1 MGERDAVVYGL
12 GPAKEVP
19 IVNNPLQRL
28 SVLAVPLALAVAT
41 PARAADQTH
50 PGAGNARA
58 VALAAASPLISSG
71 RRALE
76 RHIERISDPA
86 LRHVTREALF
96 DPNVCVL
103 HRADMTEADKDAIVQ
118 ALLDAGLVKAGEA
131 ANFPGGAK
139 AGVFPPVLD
148 DGSRCPR
155 LPQRFFSAPGSGTG
169 GHHTYPGGLVVHE
182 SFNSLSNLSF
192 ATNYRRVFGHSG
204 ADGLAEIDGPVP
216 RHDVAIVEDVMIAA
230 PLWHDWAKAIV
241 FQWNADGSEF
251 AELHIGGTGG
261 HHIIGVAETMKR
273 GLPADFVVTQVSA
286 HAGPT
291 EGNEPEVVGWLRAA
305 AIIARIDPVAHGYLR
320 VDGNGQLRL
329 PIVRQLGGGIDL
341 NAAGR
346 TNLLVEYVLHNLS
359 DADWILAEPAVDMA
373 ELLLQTLAPELG
385 VDPNGADYTNRFRN
399 PALSYLSA
407 ERLVMLYGNG
417 GLAAVRAELGR
428 LRARGII

>member
-1 MGERDAVVYGL
+1 LFTLFALLICTLVVG
-12 GPAKEVP
+12 
-19 IVNNPLQRL
+19 
-28 SVLAVPLALAVAT
+28 

-58 VALAAASPLISSG
+58 VALASASPLVTSG
-71 RRALE
+71 RRLLE
-76 RHIERISDPA
+76 RELFAIHNPT
-86 LRHVTREALF
+86 LRHATHEALF
-96 DPNVCVL
+96 DPNVCIL
-103 HRADMTEADKDAIVQ
+103 HRADLTDADKDTIVQ
-118 ALLDAGLVKAGEA
+118 QLLAAGLLDANES
-131 ANFPGGAK
+131 ANFPGGAR

-148 DGSRCPR
+148 DGGRCPR

-182 SFNSLSNLSF
+182 SFNSLSNNSF
-192 ATNYRRVFGHSG
+192 ANNYRRVFGRSG
-204 ADGLAEIDGPVP
+204 FDGLAEIEGIVP
-216 RHDVAIVEDVMIAA
+216 RPDVIVDEDVMIAA

-261 HHIIGVAETMKR
+261 HHILGVAETMKR

-291 EGNEPEVVGWLRAA
+291 EGNEPKVVGWLRAA
-305 AIIARIDPVAHGYLR
+305 ALIARIDPVAKGYLR
-320 VDGNGQLRL
+320 VDGQGQLRL
-329 PIVRQLGGGIDL
+329 PVVRALGGIDL

-359 DADWILAEPAVDMA
+359 DADWILAEPAIDMA
-373 ELLLQTLAPELG
+373 ELLLQTLASEFG
-385 VDPNGADYTNRFRN
+385 YDPTGADYLNRFRN

-407 ERLVMLYGNG
+407 ERLLMLYGNNG
-417 GLAAVRAELGR
+417 IAAVRAELQR
-428 LRARGII
+428 LHVRGIL

>member
-1 MGERDAVVYGL
+1 VTISLRSL
-12 GPAKEVP
+12 
-19 IVNNPLQRL
+19 PLIL
-28 SVLAVPLALAVAT
+28 PLALAIAG
-41 PARAADQTH
+41 PARAADQTR

-58 VALAAASPLISSG
+58 VALASASPLVTSG

-76 RHIERISDPA
+76 RHVDHIADA
-86 LRHVTREALF
+86 TLRHVTHEALF
-96 DPNVCVL
+96 DANVCVL
-103 HRADMTEADKDAIVQ
+103 HRADLSDADKDAIVH
-118 ALLDAGLVKAGEA
+118 ALLDAGLVDAGEA

-139 AGVFPPVLD
+139 AGVFPPLID
-148 DGSRCPR
+148 DGSHCPR

-182 SFNSLSNLSF
+182 SFNTLSNLSF
-192 ATNYRRVFGHSG
+192 ASNYRRVFGRSG
-204 ADGLAEIDGPVP
+204 VDGLAEIDGPAV
-216 RHDVAIVEDVMIAA
+216 RSDVAVAEDVMIAA

-261 HHIIGVAETMKR
+261 HHILGVAETMKR

-291 EGNEPEVVGWLRAA
+291 EGNEGKVVGWLRAA
-305 AIIARIDPVAHGYLR
+305 ALIARIDPVARGYLR

-329 PIVRQLGGGIDL
+329 PVVRALGSLDL

-359 DADWILAEPAVDMA
+359 DADWILAEPAIDLA
-373 ELLLQTLAPELG
+373 ELFLRTLAPEFG
-385 VDPNGADYTNRFRN
+385 VDPASADYLNRFRN

-407 ERLVMLYGNG
+407 ERLLMLYGSG
-417 GLAAVRAELGR
+417 GLPAVRSELLR
-428 LRARGII
+428 LRAHGIL

>member
-1 MGERDAVVYGL
+1 VHSLYT
-12 GPAKEVP
+12 
-19 IVNNPLQRL
+19 
-28 SVLAVPLALAVAT
+28 VLVMPLALAVAT

-58 VALAAASPLISSG
+58 VALAAASPLVSSG

-76 RHIERISDPA
+76 RHVDHISDPL
-86 LRHVTREALF
+86 LRRATHEALF
-96 DPNVCVL
+96 DPHVCVT
-103 HRADMTEADKDAIVQ
+103 HRADMSEADKDAIVK
-118 ALLDAGLVKAGEA
+118 ALLDAGLVDTNEA

-139 AGVFPPVLD
+139 AGVFPPVVD
-148 DGSRCPR
+148 DGTHCPQ

-192 ATNYRRVFGHSG
+192 ASNYRRVFGHSG
-204 ADGLAEIDGPVP
+204 FDGLAEIDGPVP
-216 RHDVAIVEDVMIAA
+216 RADVAVVEDVMLAA

-291 EGNEPEVVGWLRAA
+291 EGNEPKVVGWLRAA
-305 AIIARIDPVAHGYLR
+305 ALIARIDPVAKGYLR
-320 VDGNGQLRL
+320 VDASGELRL
-329 PIVRQLGGGIDL
+329 PIVRALGSLDL

-359 DADWILAEPAVDMA
+359 DADWILAEPAVDLA
-373 ELLLQTLAPELG
+373 ELFLHTLAPDFG
-385 VDPNGADYTNRFRN
+385 IDPSSADYLNRFRN
-399 PALSYLSA
+399 PVLTYESA
-407 ERLVMLYGNG
+407 ERLLMLYGNG
-417 GLAAVRAELGR
+417 GIGAVRAELAR
-428 LRARGII
+428 LRAHGII